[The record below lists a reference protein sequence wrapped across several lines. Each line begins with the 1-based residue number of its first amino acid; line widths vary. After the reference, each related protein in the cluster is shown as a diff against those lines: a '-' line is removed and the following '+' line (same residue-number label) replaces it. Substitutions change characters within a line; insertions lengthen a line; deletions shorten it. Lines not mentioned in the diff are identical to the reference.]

1 MGSST
6 RVLPRNGMRG
16 GLRWSERVPRVIGA
30 FVLCV
35 CAVIAFQRHQ
45 YTHPGVQLLI
55 ILVICFPWVLDMGG
69 WPEKFVREQRLEF
82 PVMVLW
88 SGGVLAGVT
97 WLTATSHD
105 PNDFAPFM
113 ITILV
118 GQMAA
123 TMGARFGAVV
133 LVLGIGLAIAIPHFY
148 DLQSEDLWSFAYTIG
163 WIGGTGYRRQ
173 TQIAYELEE
182 AQSRL
187 TEQAAEEER
196 HRLARDIHDLIA
208 HSLAVTMLQL
218 TGARL
223 ALKGG
228 DIDEALAALEDA
240 EAAGRAAMAEIH
252 RTVGLLGSGDS
263 QGTQLPTPSA
273 ADLTELVTGF
283 RHAGLTVDFSVVG
296 DLNQVPLATGFAA
309 YRLVQEALS
318 NAVKHAPGAPVRLLI
333 EVSPDNIRIRVVN
346 PVPVT
351 AGSRTVGGN
360 GIRGMTERAEMLGG
374 VVTAGNVGGT
384 WNVDAQL
391 PWDHVAR

>member
-1 MGSST
+1 MGSSSG
-6 RVLPRNGMRG
+6 VLPRNGMRG

-30 FVLCV
+30 FVICV
-35 CAVIAFQRHQ
+35 CAVIAFQRDQ
-45 YTHPGVQLLI
+45 FTHPGAQLLV
-55 ILVICFPWVLDMGG
+55 ILAICFPWVLDMGG
-69 WPEKFVREQRLEF
+69 WPEKLVREQRLEF

-97 WLTATSHD
+97 WLTVTSHD
-105 PNDFAPFM
+105 SNDFAPFM
-113 ITILV
+113 VTILV
-118 GQMAA
+118 GQMAG
-123 TMGARFGAVV
+123 TMGAKFGAVI
-133 LVLGIGLAIAIPHFY
+133 LALGIGLALAIPHFY
-148 DLQSEDLWSFAYTIG
+148 NLQSEGLWSFAYTIG

-252 RTVGLLGSGDS
+252 RTVGLLGTGDS
-263 QGTQLPTPSA
+263 QGTQPPTPNA
-273 ADLTELVTGF
+273 ADLPELVIGF
-283 RHAGLTVDFSVVG
+283 RHAGLSVDFTVEG
-296 DLNQVPLATGFAA
+296 DLCQVPLATGLAA
-309 YRLVQEALS
+309 YRLVQESLS
-318 NAVKHAPGAPVRLLI
+318 NAVKHAPGAPVRLHVVVHHDDI
-333 EVSPDNIRIRVVN
+333 KISVVN
-346 PVPVT
+346 PVAVT
-351 AGSRTVGGN
+351 AGARTVGGN
-360 GIRGMTERAEMLGG
+360 GIRGMAERAELLGG
-374 VVTAGNVGGT
+374 EATAGTADGN
-384 WNVDAQL
+384 WNVDACL
-391 PWDHVAR
+391 PWEPASQ